1 MRKQDESRVFW
12 PGRVD
17 LANLEVISAVTG
29 TTLTGTKYLCR
40 YDCCGREG
48 TLRHDGLLMRISR
61 NVAAREAGNPDLVCA
76 RCNREKQGSANRERQ
91 QQRRRKPDY
100 FPMQDANLGSISGPP
115 VWPRPT
121 V

>member
-17 LANLEVISAVTG
+17 LANLEVISTVTG

-40 YDCCGREG
+40 YDCCGRDG
-48 TLRHDGLLMRISR
+48 TLRHDGMLRRIARTAAALDAGKPPPVCLRCSR
-61 NVAAREAGNPDLVCA
+61 EMQAVN
-76 RCNREKQGSANRERQ
+76 NRERQ
-91 QQRRRKPDY
+91 EDRKRKPDY

-115 VWPRPT
+115 VWPRPM